1 MGLQLGLPAPD
12 FTLKDQNNQDVTL
25 SRLRGTPVLLVFYP
39 LAFSGVCCGELCA
52 LRDDLPQLAQRVG
65 SSAELLTASV
75 DSVFVH
81 RVWAEQ
87 EGFDFRLLSDFWPH
101 GAVARSY
108 EVFDDNKGIA
118 RRGTFAID
126 AAGVLCF
133 AAVNDIPVGR
143 KLSLYGEALAAVA

>member
-65 SSAELLTASV
+65 STAELLTASV

-87 EGFDFRLLSDFWPH
+87 EGFGFRLLSDFWPH
-101 GAVARSY
+101 GAVAR
-108 EVFDDNKGIA
+108 
-118 RRGTFAID
+118 RTFAID